1 MKNAARLSVL
11 RARNDAL
18 STLFA
23 SARSRLAG
31 LGKGPKY
38 EGLFR
43 DLLLQALIKLSEPK
57 VNVNVRKADLALA
70 KKVIPGV
77 VESYQTKTRSQV
89 VVNLDEKRFLPPSPE
104 EAGENAPSCCGGVVV
119 SARKG
124 KIMCSNTL
132 DTRLEIAYEAL
143 LPDIRERM
151 FDATQ

>member
-1 MKNAARLSVL
+1 MGLEKETQAIQEDFTKRKDAIDVARKIQLSNVKNAARLSVL

-23 SARSRLAG
+23 TARSRLAG

-89 VVNLDEKRFLPPSPE
+89 VVNLDEKRLPPSPE

-119 SARKG
+119 VSARK
-124 KIMCSNTL
+124 
-132 DTRLEIAYEAL
+132 
-143 LPDIRERM
+143 
-151 FDATQ
+151 